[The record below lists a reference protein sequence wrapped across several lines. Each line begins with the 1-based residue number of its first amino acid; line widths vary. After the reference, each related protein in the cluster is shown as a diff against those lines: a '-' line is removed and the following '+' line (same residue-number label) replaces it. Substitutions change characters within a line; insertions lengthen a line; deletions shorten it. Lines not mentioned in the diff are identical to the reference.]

1 MNYRQCLVGNAFAR
15 ARVIRVVASARM
27 AFLLVATAL
36 TALVGCP
43 ADGDQVAPPDDAF
56 TYPSALAFSRDGS
69 AVFVVSAN
77 ANLQY
82 DSGTALVVD
91 VAATE
96 AALGPWLATR
106 DTAAACYVDS
116 EFSETL
122 VCDEADFIRADGGVR
137 LGNFASAVTSLL
149 NEAGDERVLFTVR
162 GDPSITW
169 AEFDGDRLAC
179 RAAPSFSLCDLERRL
194 TKLGEGVADVNQ
206 TIFSE
211 PFQIAADPAG
221 FYAIATHFGRGAVT
235 VVDARGEAPMLSDAV
250 DGLFQRNL
258 NTGVLSTSAVAIRPN
273 YAQPDAPGIAY
284 IGSSGEDRIQT
295 AVVLPDYYDQAKL
308 LAADYFFVHG
318 VGSNSGGGADTRG
331 LAFDDHQRMYLVGR
345 APASLLQYDVGVDDA
360 GQVKRA
366 LLSGVDT
373 CRQATAL
380 VVVPAGDET
389 FVVVSCFND
398 GTIQV
403 YRADPALALVAT
415 VSVGRGPAAM
425 ALSPDGS
432 RIYVANYLDDTLAI
446 VDAVAGAA
454 TQFRVV
460 MRMGVPRE

>member
-1 MNYRQCLVGNAFAR
+1 MNYRQCLVGNAIAR
-15 ARVIRVVASARM
+15 ARVVVVVASAFM
-27 AFLLVATAL
+27 PGVLLATAF
-36 TALVGCP
+36 TALGACT

-96 AALGPWLATR
+96 AAITPWLATR
-106 DTAAACYVDS
+106 DTAASCYVDS
-116 EFSETL
+116 EFAETM
-122 VCDEADFIRADGGVR
+122 VCDEADFVRAGDGVR

-169 AEFDGDRLAC
+169 ADFDGERLAC
-179 RAAPSFSLCDLERRL
+179 REAPSFSLCDLDRRL
-194 TKLGEGVADVNQ
+194 TKLGEGVADVHQ

-211 PFQIAADPAG
+211 PYQIASDPNG

-235 VVDARGEAPMLSDAV
+235 VVDARGAAPVLSDAV

-273 YAQPDAPGIAY
+273 YAQPEAPGIAY

-295 AVVLPDYYDQAKL
+295 AVVLADYYDQAKL

-331 LAFDDHQRMYLVGR
+331 IAFDAHQRMYFVGR
-345 APASLLQYDVGVDDA
+345 APASVLQYDVSVDEV
-360 GQVKRA
+360 GQVRRA

-373 CRQATAL
+373 CRQATAI
-380 VVVPAGDET
+380 VVAAAGEET
-389 FVVVSCFND
+389 YVVVSCFNE

-403 YRADPALALVAT
+403 YRADPSLSLVAT

-425 ALSPDGS
+425 AISPDGG

-446 VDAVAGAA
+446 VDTVPGSP